1 MTAHLADLATLRDWI
16 EAHGR
21 VCSGVGTEAPHPAH
35 ELTIAGDDERRRVVC
50 PSCAQALNR
59 AIAGRPRR

>member
-1 MTAHLADLATLRDWI
+1 MTADLADPAILTDWI

-21 VCSGVGTEAPHPAH
+21 VCSGVGTEAPHPAR
-35 ELTIAGDDERRRVVC
+35 ELVVRGDDDRRRVVC
-50 PSCAQALNR
+50 PSCAQALDR